1 MNSNN
6 SKGNK
11 TFKFPDTYVIVAILL
26 IIMAVLTY
34 IVPAGV
40 YDTVTTESGSTMVD
54 AESFHFVD
62 QNATNLQGL
71 LFSFYT
77 GLKNNAAMIFFVMLI
92 GGYMEIALATTSIQR
107 GLRIM
112 ISKMAKK
119 ALFLIPLVMLFC
131 AIWGA
136 TEV

>member
-1 MNSNN
+1 
-6 SKGNK
+6 
-11 TFKFPDTYVIVAILL
+11 
-26 IIMAVLTY
+26 
-34 IVPAGV
+34 
-40 YDTVTTESGSTMVD
+40 MVD

-119 ALFLIPLVMLFC
+119 ALFLIPLVMLFF
-131 AIWGA
+131 AILGA
-136 TEV
+136 TGVLINAVVAFIPLGLSDGSFSITIISSVIYR